1 MFPVFKNVGE
11 GLLLKTTILLVFF
24 LGLVKSLPFFLISSM
39 VLGLLNLLA
48 VVSDRIPVA
57 FNRSGAI
64 RAVALDISKAFHR
77 VWHAGL
83 HAGLLMLSV
92 ILLYML
98 MILLT
103 TLWLLNLNLR
113 HCGMGQEVVS

>member
-83 HAGLLMLSV
+83 HAGLLLSV

>member
-24 LGLVKSLPFFLISSM
+24 LGLVKYLPFFLISSM

-83 HAGLLMLSV
+83 HAGLLMLSI

-98 MILLT
+98 MILLS

-113 HCGMGQEVVS
+113 HCGMGQEVIS